1 MARRIEIQL
10 TSRLNDDQ
18 WSWRA
23 AGARQPKGVVAA
35 SLIPE
40 GTNEGDVVKA
50 EVEAS
55 IEGLEIVAVLKGDG
69 LVKTAPKAATIE
81 LLGSG
86 KDKAGVSWNLS
97 AKSKK
102 GPRRDSRD
110 SDRGRGDRRGSD
122 RNDRGSRSEGQGRG
136 GPRSSRPGSA
146 RPEGRG
152 RPQSPVLST
161 DHRNALLATLAPA
174 QLPIAEQLLRGG
186 IPAVRSAIVDQNSQ
200 AKTDGQPEASSDAI
214 MVIAEK
220 LLPLTSLAMW
230 KDRASTAQSGGK
242 ETRLRDLRAVVTAS
256 RSVNLDDEGKVM
268 AKALQETLDLR
279 VKSLSEEWV
288 ARMTSALEEGRVADA
303 LMTSAR
309 SPEHSTRCPAD
320 IAALLTEKASAAM
333 TADANPQEWI
343 ALLSAVIE
351 SPVRRN
357 VKPSGIPSDPEA
369 KLAAQKAVGQVPA
382 LAKLLGLKI
391 PPPPPRK
398 VPQR

>member
-69 LVKTAPKAATIE
+69 VVKTAPKAATIE

-146 RPEGRG
+146 RRAGLSRHPDSLRPPLSSQLSRPGRA
-152 RPQSPVLST
+152 R
-161 DHRNALLATLAPA
+161 R
-174 QLPIAEQLLRGG
+174 
-186 IPAVRSAIVDQNSQ
+186 Q
-200 AKTDGQPEASSDAI
+200 AA
-214 MVIAEK
+214 
-220 LLPLTSLAMW
+220 
-230 KDRASTAQSGGK
+230 RA
-242 ETRLRDLRAVVTAS
+242 
-256 RSVNLDDEGKVM
+256 
-268 AKALQETLDLR
+268 
-279 VKSLSEEWV
+279 
-288 ARMTSALEEGRVADA
+288 
-303 LMTSAR
+303 
-309 SPEHSTRCPAD
+309 
-320 IAALLTEKASAAM
+320 
-333 TADANPQEWI
+333 
-343 ALLSAVIE
+343 
-351 SPVRRN
+351 RR
-357 VKPSGIPSDPEA
+357 
-369 KLAAQKAVGQVPA
+369 
-382 LAKLLGLKI
+382 
-391 PPPPPRK
+391 
-398 VPQR
+398 

>member
-10 TSRLNDDQ
+10 TSRLSDDQ

-55 IEGLEIVAVLKGDG
+55 IEGLEIVAVLRGDG
-69 LVKTAPKAATIE
+69 VVKAVPKNTTIE

-86 KDKAGVSWNLS
+86 KEKAGVSWNLS

-110 SDRGRGDRRGSD
+110 ENRDRGDRRGSD
-122 RNDRGSRSEGQGRG
+122 RSDRGPRSEGQGRG

-161 DHRNALLATLAPA
+161 DYRNALLATLAPA

-186 IPAVRSAIVDQNSQ
+186 IPAVRSAIVEQNSL
-200 AKTDGQPEASSDAI
+200 AKSEGQPEASGDAI

-230 KDRASTAQSGGK
+230 KDRASTAQSAGK

-256 RSVNLDDEGKVM
+256 RSVNLDDEGKVL

-288 ARMTSALEEGRVADA
+288 TRMTSALEEGRVAEA
-303 LMTSAR
+303 LLTSAR

-333 TADANPQEWI
+333 TADANPQEWV

-357 VKPSGIPSDPEA
+357 VKPSGIPSEPEA
-369 KLAAQKAVGQVPA
+369 KLAAQKAVGQVPPSPNS
-382 LAKLLGLKI
+382 LG
-391 PPPPPRK
+391 
-398 VPQR
+398 